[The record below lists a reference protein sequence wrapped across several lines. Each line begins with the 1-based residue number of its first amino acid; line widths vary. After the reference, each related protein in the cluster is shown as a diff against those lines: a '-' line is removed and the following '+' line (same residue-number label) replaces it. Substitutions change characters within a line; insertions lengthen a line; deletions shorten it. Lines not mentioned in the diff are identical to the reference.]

1 MNFHLAEVNKKN
13 IGDNE
18 DKGKG
23 NKVKE
28 KGNDFQK
35 KKKKE
40 KGKFHERFLQNQI
53 CWNNFLLLLSSLQF
67 FYVIL
72 AILFIMGFYRNRCSD
87 RCLQN

>member
-35 KKKKE
+35 KKKKR
-40 KGKFHERFLQNQI
+40 KGNFMSVSYKFFITFIFSTILLRDFSNSLYYGFLQK
-53 CWNNFLLLLSSLQF
+53 S
-67 FYVIL
+67 V
-72 AILFIMGFYRNRCSD
+72 
-87 RCLQN
+87 

>member
-28 KGNDFQK
+28 KRNDFQ

-40 KGKFHERFLQNQI
+40 KGKFHERFLKTKYVGI
-53 CWNNFLLLLSSLQF
+53 IFYYFYLLYNSF
-67 FYVIL
+67 T
-72 AILFIMGFYRNRCSD
+72 
-87 RCLQN
+87 